1 MKRNKIKDLV
11 KKSIIEAITEQELQ
25 SNLVSNLSH
34 DVQLFVTKRQKIK
47 EAIEVGEYPDFWNPE
62 KKSDIENEIDVVENL
77 LPDMGA
83 TEQRYL
89 ELITSESY
97 KKSLDKAAHYLGTTI
112 DQLTTKYPN
121 VESCIALMMGTHHQV
136 MALEQNHRQEFE
148 KMTIDV
154 VLNLPENKLIK
165 DLVLKK
171 KILLDVKLGKADLSH
186 GLSNEDMNKPMNE
199 EMTYGE
205 ALNVQL
211 FSALSGESEG
221 KLRRALAN
229 YITQGDAINKFF
241 LFNQVNEKLRE
252 IDPTLPTKYGILS
265 ASSLIFNYWGRKQA
279 FSRRFVG
286 SAVGSEEVIPTN
298 DVYTIKVRGENFVL
312 LIHELVKGIN
322 EYLALGISSQEEMDT
337 EPLSDEMKQ
346 FLIGPG
352 LDLRLRQMIPQEKIE
367 YLPLIKK
374 SIYKLPLDQIK
385 ELFSGGGRSQVIMRN
400 IIRQSE
406 QIMRDYEQSQESPE
420 GGENWR

>member
-1 MKRNKIKDLV
+1 MKPAKLKEM
-11 KKSIIEAITEQELQ
+11 IEKVIVEAFREQEMKTTTH
-25 SNLVSNLSH
+25 LSH
-34 DVQLFVTKRQKIK
+34 DVELFLKKRQKVS
-47 EAIEVGEYPDFWNPE
+47 ESIETGGYPDFWDPE

-77 LPDMGA
+77 LPDLGA

-97 KKSLDKAAHYLGTTI
+97 KKALDKAAHYLGTTI

-148 KMTIDV
+148 KMTVDV

-221 KLRRALAN
+221 KLKRALAN

-352 LDLRLRQMIPQEKIE
+352 LDLKLRQMIPQEKIE

-374 SIYKLPLDQIK
+374 SIYQLPINQIQ
-385 ELFSGGGRSQVIMRN
+385 ELFAGGGKSQVIMRN